1 MEKDATAAH
10 RRHRPGPGAPP
21 SGAKASEAAE
31 LQRSRSVGGLL
42 QKGDPPSCIK
52 KLCRESESEDQ
63 GKDLKCDPEEVTS
76 HADLKEH
83 KWEESQHILGKAD
96 RESGTA
102 EPEEQD
108 PESPQL
114 EDLLEEEDKPGS
126 SSGLGKQCLG
136 GQPFLAGRHPVWP
149 SCAEPACDSAPSTRP
164 PLPAQLPSSPM
175 SGPVSGGPGGDGP
188 GPRAHY
194 PRKSPLAQLVHAR
207 QPCLFGFHSQKP
219 SVFVEIDLGDH
230 AEEVATCATREEKR
244 SQMDVG
250 DLSEDETR
258 TSWVCCIPYSTRKK
272 VKQSV

>member
-52 KLCRESESEDQ
+52 KLYRESESEDQ

-114 EDLLEEEDKPGS
+114 EDLLEEE
-126 SSGLGKQCLG
+126 
-136 GQPFLAGRHPVWP
+136 
-149 SCAEPACDSAPSTRP
+149 
-164 PLPAQLPSSPM
+164 
-175 SGPVSGGPGGDGP
+175 
-188 GPRAHY
+188 
-194 PRKSPLAQLVHAR
+194 
-207 QPCLFGFHSQKP
+207 
-219 SVFVEIDLGDH
+219 
-230 AEEVATCATREEKR
+230 VATCATREEKR